1 MSSRLFQS
9 VREKLGLAYT
19 VYSYIT
25 AYEEGGVLTVYAGV
39 NPKNIGRAQDAI
51 LAAIKAFCEEQPSP
65 AEFARGKEQLRSSLI
80 FGQESTASQMILY
93 GKRMLFNSEL
103 FDFENRIAK
112 IDAVTEEDVS
122 RAIRACFGQ
131 GCRAAA
137 LVGNVEKPLSI

>member
-1 MSSRLFQS
+1 MSSVPSNRFCPATRLFPNPMQQAAPAAAPAT
-9 VREKLGLAYT
+9 VLGMPAVT
-19 VYSYIT
+19 
-25 AYEEGGVLTVYAGV
+25 G
-39 NPKNIGRAQDAI
+39 AI
-51 LAAIKAFCEEQPSP
+51 I
-65 AEFARGKEQLRSSLI
+65 
-80 FGQESTASQMILY
+80 GQESTASQMILY

-112 IDAVTEEDVS
+112 IDAVTEEDVP